1 MKIKKSTIKKIIAEE
16 TSKIFMEMETLD
28 WEEKDELGGTS
39 TFYDRRVPGEEEGEH
54 GRFAHP
60 ARQFEKDLQMLNME
74 PEGDLPSQKMRADGS
89 RQFLDDAV
97 ASFKEQWESL
107 ALQDAADEI
116 YARIKQNNLN
126 PRPRAPIAEGSK
138 GKHK

>member
-28 WEEKDELGGTS
+28 WEEKDKLGGTS

-60 ARQFEKDLQMLNME
+60 ARQFEKDLKTLNMDPGE
-74 PEGDLPSQKMRADGS
+74 IRSDGGKDA
-89 RQFLDDAV
+89 LDDEV
-97 ASFKEQWESL
+97 ARFKSEWESPV
-107 ALQDAADEI
+107 LQDAADEI
-116 YARIKQNNLN
+116 YARIKQNNLI
-126 PRPRAPIAEGSK
+126 PRPRASISEGSRGRNK
-138 GKHK
+138 